1 MNRNPREYEAD
12 AVVVG
17 SGPGGATVARELSKM
32 GKQIILCESGS
43 YYKNLGKFYSPMMMM
58 KKGGMTFSK
67 NGLLLNIGKTAGG
80 LSMVYAATAT
90 KPPAW
95 LKDKYGI
102 DLQTEIDEIYKEI
115 PVQPLPDALI
125 GPGARLLMESGRALG
140 MDWKPTDKY
149 IRPEKCPLH
158 CGQCVIG
165 CTTGA
170 KWTARE
176 FLNEAEQNGAKLLFQ
191 AQVDKVLTKG
201 GQAVGVAAKGP
212 EGNFI
217 VRADRV
223 VISAGGPASPVI
235 LQRSGLKDVGDGF
248 MCDPVHFV
256 YGVGPDY
263 GNMFDV
269 PISAAAHLED
279 DGILFSDISCS
290 RMFNYGI
297 LAYTGVKGL
306 AFMRKAAKHNKLLCV
321 MVKVKDELNGRVNE
335 DGNIYKPIDEEA
347 QKRIKKGSSIA
358 KEILLKS
365 GVKSKNIV
373 VGKAW
378 GGHPGGTVPLG
389 KHLDNNCQT
398 EIKNCFC
405 VDNSIIPEPWG
416 LPPTLTIIAMAKRL
430 AKHLAALD
438 QVKAE

>member
-1 MNRNPREYEAD
+1 
-12 AVVVG
+12 
-17 SGPGGATVARELSKM
+17 
-32 GKQIILCESGS
+32 
-43 YYKNLGKFYSPMMMM
+43 
-58 KKGGMTFSK
+58 
-67 NGLLLNIGKTAGG
+67 
-80 LSMVYAATAT
+80 
-90 KPPAW
+90 
-95 LKDKYGI
+95 
-102 DLQTEIDEIYKEI
+102 
-115 PVQPLPDALI
+115 
-125 GPGARLLMESGRALG
+125 MESGRALG

-176 FLNEAEQNGAKLLFQ
+176 FLNEAEQNGAKNFFRTT
-191 AQVDKVLTKG
+191 VDKVLTKG
-201 GQAVGVAAKGP
+201 GQAVGVTAHGSDGAITIKA
-212 EGNFI
+212 NT
-217 VRADRV
+217 V
-223 VISAGGPASPVI
+223 VVSAGGVASPNI
-235 LQRSGLKDVGDGF
+235 LQRSGLKEVGDGF

-256 YGVGPDY
+256 YGVGPEY

-279 DGILFSDISCS
+279 DGILLSDISCS
-290 RMFNYGI
+290 RIFNYGI

-306 AFMRKAAKHNKLLCV
+306 SFMRKASKRNKLLCV

-335 DGNIYKPIDEEA
+335 DSSIYKPIDEEA

-389 KHLDNNCQT
+389 KHIDNNCQT
-398 EIKNCFC
+398 GIKNCYC
-405 VDNSIIPEPWG
+405 IDNSIIPEPLG
-416 LPPTLTIIAMAKRL
+416 VATVA
-430 AKHLAALD
+430 HNHCNG
-438 QVKAE
+438 KAVGKTSIGG